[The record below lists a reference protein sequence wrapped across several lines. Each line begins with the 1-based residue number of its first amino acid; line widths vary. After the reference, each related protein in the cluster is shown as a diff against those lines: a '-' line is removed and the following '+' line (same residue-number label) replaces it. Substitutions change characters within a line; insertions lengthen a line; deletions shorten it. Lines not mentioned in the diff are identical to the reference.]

1 MADRI
6 IGSIGKDML
15 EQIRKK
21 VIVTERKMSFQK
33 KKLTLQW
40 MQAMPLLV
48 LPLGLEVISRLQ
60 IPRLLAL
67 LSWPTVKSM

>member
-1 MADRI
+1 MVDRI

-15 EQIRKK
+15 EQIREKL
-21 VIVTERKMSFQK
+21 IVTERKMSFQK
-33 KKLTLQW
+33 KKLTSQW

-60 IPRLLAL
+60 ILRLLAL

>member
-15 EQIRKK
+15 EQVRKK
-21 VIVTERKMSFQK
+21 LIVTEGKMSFQK
-33 KKLTLQW
+33 KKLTSQW

-60 IPRLLAL
+60 ILRLLDL
-67 LSWPTVKSM
+67 LSSPAVKSM